1 MATQSTPITE
11 ILAMGPV
18 MPVIVINE
26 ARHSVALADALF
38 AGGLKTIEITLRTP
52 AALDTIRAIADARP
66 ISALVPAL

>member
-1 MATQSTPITE
+1 MAMQATPITE

-26 ARHSVALADALF
+26 AKNSVALADALF

-52 AALDTIRAIADARP
+52 AA
-66 ISALVPAL
+66 